1 MHFSLRTSF
10 GFAGLVSLAF
20 LVACTA
26 TASDHSA
33 SSHSAISQ
41 GDPPPDDPDLAYVFQ
56 NGFGEISFPQ
66 TCVSK
71 SNDGPTLDT
80 APLPVGNG
88 RWLECTTDKSQHRS
102 TLSALSSQG
111 DEWCALGEASSFKG
125 EGDPRL
131 TVTVS
136 SSPDDGPWTYTATH
150 DGDEIEISPVAMDL
164 GMAWPVDADITFT
177 TVQMLPNSGG
187 GSCDALF
194 GL

>member
-1 MHFSLRTSF
+1 MHFSLRSSF
-10 GFAGLVSLAF
+10 GFAGLASLAF

-26 TASDHSA
+26 SPADHSA

-41 GDPPPDDPDLAYVFQ
+41 GDPPPDDPNLAYVFQ

-71 SNDGPTLDT
+71 SNDGSTLDT

-88 RWLECTTDKSQHRS
+88 RWLECVTDASQHRK
-102 TLSALSSQG
+102 ALEVTSSQG
-111 DEWCALGEASSFKG
+111 DDWCALGEATSFKG

-150 DGDEIEISPVAMDL
+150 DGDEIEISPAQSEF
-164 GMAWPVDADITFT
+164 GQAWPLDASITYT
-177 TVQMLPNSGG
+177 TVQLLPNPG